1 MAVFKKFALTLAFS
15 SLILVSLVGNDA
27 RGVPGIDGQSTA
39 ELSYSDRHSAVSR
52 LVTKFVERNHY
63 SEPRVN
69 DALSSRVFDRFLET
83 LDGNRMFFYAS
94 DIREFEQYRTLLDD
108 AVSSGNLDPVY
119 KIFSVFSHRNENR
132 LVYSLELLDTEP
144 DFSMDEQYQFDRSE
158 SAWIETPEEMND
170 LWRKRVKND
179 ALRLLLTG
187 KDWLEIHE
195 LLEKRYTRSQKNMA
209 QLESDDVFES
219 FMNAYTQTLDPHS
232 SYLLPRTSEEYR
244 IQMSLS
250 YEGIG
255 ASLQI
260 DDDFV
265 MVMNILPGGPA
276 AIDGSL
282 TPNDRITA
290 VGQDED
296 GEMVDVVGWRLDD
309 VVELIRGPGGTV
321 VRLQILEAGAL
332 PGSEEKVLRLVRD
345 KIKLEA
351 QAAQKEIIT
360 VPRGSGDDLRIGV
373 ITVPSFYQDFE
384 ARMSGNENYTSTTRD
399 VRRLLQELEK
409 EGIDGLLMDL
419 RSNGGGHLT
428 EAQELSGLFIEDG
441 PVVQVR
447 QTNGRIEILD
457 DPNPKEVFNGPLAV
471 LVNRFSASASEIFA
485 AAIQDYERGVILGQQ
500 TFGKG
505 SVQNLYS
512 LDRYAPRTSDPGFGQ
527 LTLTIGKFYRVSG
540 ESTQHRGVQPDIEMP
555 SLVDATVVGEST
567 RESALP
573 WDQID
578 STEYTVDIELGDA
591 INSVA
596 QSHTQRAEIDPDF
609 NFLID
614 EYAAFEAIRDQD
626 AVSLNLE
633 VRRQQQQEIRVERLA
648 RENIRRAEHGL
659 EALESIEALEE
670 HESQDYILQE
680 AAQIV
685 ADMAKL
691 DGHTTASLRGSEQ
704 SLN

>member
-1 MAVFKKFALTLAFS
+1 
-15 SLILVSLVGNDA
+15 
-27 RGVPGIDGQSTA
+27 
-39 ELSYSDRHSAVSR
+39 
-52 LVTKFVERNHY
+52 
-63 SEPRVN
+63 
-69 DALSSRVFDRFLET
+69 
-83 LDGNRMFFYAS
+83 
-94 DIREFEQYRTLLDD
+94 
-108 AVSSGNLDPVY
+108 
-119 KIFSVFSHRNENR
+119 
-132 LVYSLELLDTEP
+132 
-144 DFSMDEQYQFDRSE
+144 
-158 SAWIETPEEMND
+158 
-170 LWRKRVKND
+170 KND
-179 ALRLLLTG
+179 ALRLFLTG
-187 KDWLEIHE
+187 KDWSETRKI
-195 LLEKRYTRSQKNMA
+195 LEKRYTRAQKNMA

-282 TPNDRITA
+282 SPNDRITA

-296 GEMVDVVGWRLDD
+296 GEMVDVIGWRLDD

-332 PGSEEKVLRLVRD
+332 PGSEEKILRLVRD

-360 VPRGSGDDLRIGV
+360 IPRGDQELRRGV

-384 ARMSGNENYTSTTRD
+384 ARMAGNENYTSTTRD
-399 VRRLLQELEK
+399 VRRLLLELEK

-457 DPNPKEVFNGPLAV
+457 DPNPEEVFTGPLAV

-540 ESTQHRGVQPDIEMP
+540 ESTQHRGVYPDIEMP

-567 RESALP
+567 RDSALP
-573 WDQID
+573 WDKID
-578 STEYTVDIELGDA
+578 STGYTVDIELDEA
-591 INSVA
+591 IHSIA
-596 QSHTQRAEIDPDF
+596 QSHSLRAKTDPDF
-609 NFLID
+609 NFLLD
-614 EYAAFEAIRDQD
+614 EYAAFADARNQD
-626 AVSLNLE
+626 SVSLNLD
-633 VRRQQQQEIRVERLA
+633 VRLQQQKKMRVERLA
-648 RENIRRAEHGL
+648 RENTRRGNHGL
-659 EALESIEALEE
+659 PPLESIEALEE
-670 HESQDYILQE
+670 LENQDFILQE

-691 DGHTTASLRGSEQ
+691 DGQVTASLRGSSQ

>member
-1 MAVFKKFALTLAFS
+1 MAFAKKFVLPLTFS
-15 SLILVSLVGNDA
+15 SLILFSLAGSLA
-27 RGVPGIDGQSTA
+27 HGAPGVDEQSA
-39 ELSYSDRHSAVSR
+39 GELRYSDRHSAVSR
-52 LVTKFVERNHY
+52 LVTKFIERNHY

-69 DALSSRVFDRFLET
+69 DALSAKIFDRFLET
-83 LDGNRMFFYAS
+83 LDGNRMFFYAR
-94 DIREFEQYRTLLDD
+94 DIQGFEPYRTILDD
-108 AVSSGNLDPVY
+108 AVSSGNLDPVFR
-119 KIFSVFSHRNENR
+119 IFSIFRQRNNNR
-132 LVYSLELLDTEP
+132 LAYSLGLLETEP
-144 DFSMDEQYQFDRSE
+144 DFSVDEQYQFDRSE
-158 SAWIETPEEMND
+158 NDWIETAEEMDD
-170 LWRKRVKND
+170 LWRKRVKSD
-179 ALRLLLTG
+179 ALRLFLTG
-187 KDWLEIHE
+187 KDWPETREI
-195 LLEKRYTRSQKNMA
+195 LEKRYTRAQKNMA

-232 SYLLPRTSEEYR
+232 NYLLPRTSEEYR

-282 TPNDRITA
+282 APNDRITA

-296 GEMVDVVGWRLDD
+296 GDMVDVVGWRLDD
-309 VVELIRGPGGTV
+309 VVDLIRGPGGTV
-321 VRLQILEAGAL
+321 VRLQILKAGAV
-332 PGSEEKVLRLVRD
+332 PGSEERILRLVRD

-360 VPRGSGDDLRIGV
+360 IPGGDKELRIGV

-384 ARMSGNENYTSTTRD
+384 ARMAGNDDYTSTTRD

-428 EAQELSGLFIEDG
+428 EAQELSGLFIKDG

-447 QTNGRIEILD
+447 QTNGRIEILQ
-457 DPNPKEVFNGPLAV
+457 DPDPEEAYNGPLAV

-540 ESTQHRGVQPDIEMP
+540 ESTQHRGVHPDIEMP
-555 SLVDATVVGEST
+555 SLVDASVVGEST

-573 WDQID
+573 WDKID
-578 STEYTVDIELGDA
+578 PTAYKVDIELDEA
-591 INSVA
+591 IIAIA
-596 QSHTQRAEIDPDF
+596 QSHALRTETDPDF

-614 EYAAFEAIRDQD
+614 EYAAFEDIRNQD
-626 AVSLNLE
+626 SISLNLE
-633 VRRQQQQEIRVERLA
+633 VRRKQQQEIRVQRLA
-648 RENIRRAEHGL
+648 RENARRGKHGL
-659 EALESIEALEE
+659 PPLESIEALEE
-670 HESQDYILQE
+670 LENQDFILME

-691 DGHTTASLRGSEQ
+691 DGHVTASLRGSSQ

>member
-1 MAVFKKFALTLAFS
+1 MAFAKKFVLPLTFS
-15 SLILVSLVGNDA
+15 SLILFSLAGSLA
-27 RGVPGIDGQSTA
+27 HGAPGVDEQSA
-39 ELSYSDRHSAVSR
+39 GELRYSDRHSAVSR
-52 LVTKFVERNHY
+52 LVTKFIERNHY

-69 DALSSRVFDRFLET
+69 DALSAKIFDRFLET
-83 LDGNRMFFYAS
+83 LDGNRMFFYAR
-94 DIREFEQYRTLLDD
+94 DIQGFEPYRTILDD
-108 AVSSGNLDPVY
+108 AVSSGNLDPVFR
-119 KIFSVFSHRNENR
+119 IFSIFRQRNNNR
-132 LVYSLELLDTEP
+132 LAYSLGLLGTEP
-144 DFSMDEQYQFDRSE
+144 DFSVDEQYQFDRSE
-158 SAWIETPEEMND
+158 NDWIETAEEMDD
-170 LWRKRVKND
+170 LWRKRVKSD
-179 ALRLLLTG
+179 ALRLFLTG
-187 KDWLEIHE
+187 KDWPETREI
-195 LLEKRYTRSQKNMA
+195 LEKRYTRAQKNMA

-232 SYLLPRTSEEYR
+232 NYLLPRTSEEYR

-282 TPNDRITA
+282 APNDRITA

-296 GEMVDVVGWRLDD
+296 GDMVDVVGWRLDD
-309 VVELIRGPGGTV
+309 VVDLIRGPGGTV
-321 VRLQILEAGAL
+321 VRLQILKAGAV
-332 PGSEEKVLRLVRD
+332 PGSEERILRLVRD

-360 VPRGSGDDLRIGV
+360 IPGGDKELRIGV

-384 ARMSGNENYTSTTRD
+384 ARMAGNDDYTSTTRD

-428 EAQELSGLFIEDG
+428 EAQELSGLFIKDG

-447 QTNGRIEILD
+447 QTNGRIEILQ
-457 DPNPKEVFNGPLAV
+457 DPDPEEAYNGPLAV

-540 ESTQHRGVQPDIEMP
+540 ESTQHRGVHPDIEMP
-555 SLVDATVVGEST
+555 SLVDASVVGEST

-573 WDQID
+573 WDKID
-578 STEYTVDIELGDA
+578 PTAYKVDIELDEA
-591 INSVA
+591 IIAIA
-596 QSHTQRAEIDPDF
+596 QSHALRTETDPDF

-614 EYAAFEAIRDQD
+614 EYAAFEDIRNQD
-626 AVSLNLE
+626 SISLNLE
-633 VRRQQQQEIRVERLA
+633 VRRKQQQEIRVQRLA
-648 RENIRRAEHGL
+648 RENARRGKHGL
-659 EALESIEALEE
+659 PPLESIEALEE
-670 HESQDYILQE
+670 LENQDFILME

-691 DGHTTASLRGSEQ
+691 DGHVTASLRGSSQ

>member
-1 MAVFKKFALTLAFS
+1 MAFAKKFVLPLAFS
-15 SLILVSLVGNDA
+15 SLILFSLAGSLAHGAPAVDEQPAG
-27 RGVPGIDGQSTA
+27 
-39 ELSYSDRHSAVSR
+39 ELRYSDRHSAISR
-52 LVTKFVERNHY
+52 LVTKFIERNHY

-69 DALSSRVFDRFLET
+69 DALSAKIFDRFLET
-83 LDGNRMFFYAS
+83 LDGNRMFFYAR
-94 DIREFEQYRTLLDD
+94 DIQGFEPYRTILDD
-108 AVSSGNLDPVY
+108 AVSSGNLDPVFR
-119 KIFSVFSHRNENR
+119 IFSIFRQRNNNR
-132 LVYSLELLDTEP
+132 LAYSLGLLETEP
-144 DFSMDEQYQFDRSE
+144 DFSVDEQYQFDRSE
-158 SAWIETPEEMND
+158 NDWIETAEEMDD
-170 LWRKRVKND
+170 LWRKRVKSD
-179 ALRLLLTG
+179 ALRLFLTG
-187 KDWLEIHE
+187 KDWPETREI
-195 LLEKRYTRSQKNMA
+195 LEKRYTRAQKNMA

-232 SYLLPRTSEEYR
+232 NYLLPRTSEEYR

-282 TPNDRITA
+282 APNDRITA

-296 GEMVDVVGWRLDD
+296 GDMVDVVGWRLDD
-309 VVELIRGPGGTV
+309 VVDLIRGPGGTV
-321 VRLQILEAGAL
+321 VRLQILKAGAV
-332 PGSEEKVLRLVRD
+332 PGSEERILRLVRD

-360 VPRGSGDDLRIGV
+360 IPGGDKELRIGV

-384 ARMSGNENYTSTTRD
+384 ARMAGNDDYTSTTRD

-447 QTNGRIEILD
+447 QTNGRIEILQ
-457 DPNPKEVFNGPLAV
+457 DPDPEEVYNGPLAV

-512 LDRYAPRTSDPGFGQ
+512 LDRYAPRTSDPGYGQ

-540 ESTQHRGVQPDIEMP
+540 ESTQHRGVHPDIEMP
-555 SLVDATVVGEST
+555 SLIDASVVGEST

-573 WDQID
+573 WDKID
-578 STEYTVDIELGDA
+578 PTAYKVDIKLDEA
-591 INSVA
+591 IIAIA
-596 QSHTQRAEIDPDF
+596 QSHVLRTETDPDF

-614 EYAAFEAIRDQD
+614 EYAAFEDIRNQD
-626 AVSLNLE
+626 SISLNLE
-633 VRRQQQQEIRVERLA
+633 VRRKQQQEIRVQRLA
-648 RENIRRAEHGL
+648 RENTRRGKHGL
-659 EALESIEALEE
+659 PPLESIEALEE
-670 HESQDYILQE
+670 LENQDFILME

-691 DGHTTASLRGSEQ
+691 DGHVTASLRESSQ

>member
-1 MAVFKKFALTLAFS
+1 MAFAKKFVLPLAFS
-15 SLILVSLVGNDA
+15 SLILFSLAGSLAHGAPAVDE
-27 RGVPGIDGQSTA
+27 QSA
-39 ELSYSDRHSAVSR
+39 GELRYSDRHSAVSR
-52 LVTKFVERNHY
+52 LVTKFIERNHY

-69 DALSSRVFDRFLET
+69 DALSAKIFDRFLET
-83 LDGNRMFFYAS
+83 LDGNRMFFYAR
-94 DIREFEQYRTLLDD
+94 DIQGFEPYRTILDD
-108 AVSSGNLDPVY
+108 AVSSGNLDPVFR
-119 KIFSVFSHRNENR
+119 IFSIFRQRNNNR
-132 LVYSLELLDTEP
+132 LAYSLGLLETEP
-144 DFSMDEQYQFDRSE
+144 DFSVDEQYQFDRSE
-158 SAWIETPEEMND
+158 NDWIETAEEMDD
-170 LWRKRVKND
+170 LWRKRVKSD
-179 ALRLLLTG
+179 ALRLFLTG
-187 KDWLEIHE
+187 KDWPETREI
-195 LLEKRYTRSQKNMA
+195 LEKRYTRAQKNMA

-232 SYLLPRTSEEYR
+232 NYLLPRTSEEYR

-282 TPNDRITA
+282 APNDRITA

-296 GEMVDVVGWRLDD
+296 GDMVDVVGWRLDD
-309 VVELIRGPGGTV
+309 VVDLIRGPGGTV
-321 VRLQILEAGAL
+321 VRLQILKAGAV
-332 PGSEEKVLRLVRD
+332 PGSEERILRLVRD

-360 VPRGSGDDLRIGV
+360 IPGGDKELRIGV

-384 ARMSGNENYTSTTRD
+384 ARMAGNDDYTSTTRD

-447 QTNGRIEILD
+447 QTNGRIEILQ
-457 DPNPKEVFNGPLAV
+457 DPDPEEVYNGPLAV

-540 ESTQHRGVQPDIEMP
+540 ESTQHRGVHPDIEMP
-555 SLVDATVVGEST
+555 SLIDASVVGEST

-573 WDQID
+573 WDKID
-578 STEYTVDIELGDA
+578 PTAYKVDIKLDEA
-591 INSVA
+591 IIAIA
-596 QSHTQRAEIDPDF
+596 QSHVLRTETDPDF

-614 EYAAFEAIRDQD
+614 EYAAFEDIRNQD
-626 AVSLNLE
+626 SISLNLE
-633 VRRQQQQEIRVERLA
+633 VRRKQQQEIRVQRLA
-648 RENIRRAEHGL
+648 RENTRRGKHGL
-659 EALESIEALEE
+659 PLLESIEALEE
-670 HESQDYILQE
+670 LENQDFILME

-691 DGHTTASLRGSEQ
+691 DGHVTASLRESSQ

>member
-1 MAVFKKFALTLAFS
+1 MAFAKKFVLPLTFS
-15 SLILVSLVGNDA
+15 SLILFSLAGSLA
-27 RGVPGIDGQSTA
+27 HGAPGVDEQSA
-39 ELSYSDRHSAVSR
+39 GELRYSDRHSAVSR
-52 LVTKFVERNHY
+52 LVTKFIERNHY

-69 DALSSRVFDRFLET
+69 DALSAKIFDRFLET
-83 LDGNRMFFYAS
+83 LDGNRMFFYAR
-94 DIREFEQYRTLLDD
+94 DIQGFEPYRTILDD
-108 AVSSGNLDPVY
+108 AVSSGNLDPVFR
-119 KIFSVFSHRNENR
+119 IFSIFRQRNNNR
-132 LVYSLELLDTEP
+132 LAYSLGLLETEP
-144 DFSMDEQYQFDRSE
+144 DFSVDEQYQFDRSE
-158 SAWIETPEEMND
+158 NDWIETAEEMDD
-170 LWRKRVKND
+170 LWRKRVKSD
-179 ALRLLLTG
+179 ALRLFLTG
-187 KDWLEIHE
+187 KDWPETREI
-195 LLEKRYTRSQKNMA
+195 LEKRYTRAQKNMA

-232 SYLLPRTSEEYR
+232 NYLLPRTSEEYR

-282 TPNDRITA
+282 APNDRITA

-296 GEMVDVVGWRLDD
+296 GDMVDVVGWRLDD
-309 VVELIRGPGGTV
+309 VVDLIRGPGGTV
-321 VRLQILEAGAL
+321 VRLQILKAGAV
-332 PGSEEKVLRLVRD
+332 PGSEERILRLVRD

-360 VPRGSGDDLRIGV
+360 IPGGDKELRIGV

-384 ARMSGNENYTSTTRD
+384 ARMAGNDDYTSTTRD

-447 QTNGRIEILD
+447 QTNGRIEILQ
-457 DPNPKEVFNGPLAV
+457 DPDPEEVYNGPLAV

-540 ESTQHRGVQPDIEMP
+540 ESTQHRGVHPDIEMP
-555 SLVDATVVGEST
+555 SLIDASVVGEST

-573 WDQID
+573 WDKID
-578 STEYTVDIELGDA
+578 PTAYKVDIKLDEA
-591 INSVA
+591 IIAIA
-596 QSHTQRAEIDPDF
+596 QSHVLRTETDPDF

-614 EYAAFEAIRDQD
+614 EYAAFEDIRNQD
-626 AVSLNLE
+626 SISLNLE
-633 VRRQQQQEIRVERLA
+633 VRRKQQQEIRVQRLA
-648 RENIRRAEHGL
+648 RENTRRGKHGL
-659 EALESIEALEE
+659 PPLESIEALEE
-670 HESQDYILQE
+670 LENQDFILME

-691 DGHTTASLRGSEQ
+691 DGHVTASLRESSQ

>member
-1 MAVFKKFALTLAFS
+1 MAVAKKFVLTLAFS
-15 SLILVSLVGNDA
+15 SLILFSLAGNDA
-27 RGVPGIDGQSTA
+27 RGVPGIDDQSA
-39 ELSYSDRHSAVSR
+39 GELRYSDRHSAVSR
-52 LVTKFVERNHY
+52 LVTKFIERNHY

-69 DALSSRVFDRFLET
+69 DALSSKVFDRFMDI

-94 DIREFEQYRTLLDD
+94 DMKDFERYRSIMDD
-108 AVSSGNLDPVY
+108 AVSSGKLDPVFQ
-119 KIFSVFSHRNENR
+119 IFSVYRQRNEDR
-132 LVYSLELLDTEP
+132 LAYSLKLLDTEP
-144 DFSMDEQYQFDRSE
+144 DFSVEEQYQFDRSE
-158 SAWIETPEEMND
+158 SDWLETPEEMDD

-187 KDWLEIHE
+187 KNWPDSREI
-195 LLEKRYTRSQKNMA
+195 LQKRYTRAQKNLT

-276 AIDGSL
+276 AIDGTLS
-282 TPNDRITA
+282 PNDRITA
-290 VGQDED
+290 VGQNDD

-321 VRLQILEAGAL
+321 VRLQILEAGAV
-332 PGSEEKVLRLVRD
+332 PGSEEKILRLVRD

-360 VPRGSGDDLRIGV
+360 VPRGDQELRIGV

-384 ARMSGNENYTSTTRD
+384 ARMAGDENYTSTTRD

-457 DPNPKEVFNGPLAV
+457 DPNPEEVFTGPLAV

-540 ESTQHRGVQPDIEMP
+540 ESTQHRGVYPDIEMP

-567 RESALP
+567 RDSALP
-573 WDQID
+573 WDKID
-578 STEYTVDIELGDA
+578 STGYTVDIELDEA
-591 INSVA
+591 IHSIA
-596 QSHTQRAEIDPDF
+596 QSHSLRAKTDPDF
-609 NFLID
+609 NFLLD
-614 EYAAFEAIRDQD
+614 EYAAFADARNQD
-626 AVSLNLE
+626 SVSLNLD
-633 VRRQQQQEIRVERLA
+633 VRLQQQKKMRVERLA
-648 RENIRRAEHGL
+648 RENTRRGNHGL
-659 EALESIEALEE
+659 PPLESIEALEE
-670 HESQDYILQE
+670 LENQDFILQE

-691 DGHTTASLRGSEQ
+691 DGQVTASLRGSSQ

>member
-1 MAVFKKFALTLAFS
+1 MAFAKKFVLPLAFS
-15 SLILVSLVGNDA
+15 SLILFSLAGSLA
-27 RGVPGIDGQSTA
+27 HGAPGVDEQSA
-39 ELSYSDRHSAVSR
+39 GELRHSDRHSAVSR
-52 LVTKFVERNHY
+52 LVTKFIERNHY

-69 DALSSRVFDRFLET
+69 DVLSAKVFDRFLET
-83 LDGNRMFFYAS
+83 LDGNRMFFYAR
-94 DIREFEQYRTLLDD
+94 DIRGFEPYRTILDD

-119 KIFSVFSHRNENR
+119 RIFSIFRQRNTNR
-132 LVYSLELLDTEP
+132 LAYSLGLLETEP
-144 DFSMDEQYQFDRSE
+144 DFSVDEQYQFDRSE
-158 SAWIETPEEMND
+158 NDWIETPEEMDD
-170 LWRKRVKND
+170 LWRKRVKSD
-179 ALRLLLTG
+179 ALRLFLTG
-187 KDWLEIHE
+187 KDWPETREI
-195 LLEKRYTRSQKNMA
+195 LEKRYTRAQRNMA

-219 FMNAYTQTLDPHS
+219 FMNAYTQALDPHS
-232 SYLLPRTSEEYR
+232 NYLLPRTSEEYR

-282 TPNDRITA
+282 APNDRITA

-309 VVELIRGPGGTV
+309 VVDLIRGPGGTV
-321 VRLQILEAGAL
+321 VRLQILGAGAV
-332 PGSEEKVLRLVRD
+332 PGSEERVLRLVRD

-360 VPRGSGDDLRIGV
+360 IPGGDKELRIGV

-384 ARMSGNENYTSTTRD
+384 ARMAGNEDYTSTTRD

-447 QTNGRIEILD
+447 QTNGRIEILE
-457 DPNPKEVFNGPLAV
+457 DPNPEEVYNGPLAV

-540 ESTQHRGVQPDIEMP
+540 ESTQHRGVHPDIEMP
-555 SLVDATVVGEST
+555 SLVDASVVGEST

-573 WDQID
+573 WDKID
-578 STEYTVDIELGDA
+578 STAYKVDIELDEA
-591 INSVA
+591 IVAIA
-596 QSHTQRAEIDPDF
+596 QSHALRAETDPDF

-614 EYAAFEAIRDQD
+614 EYAAFEDIRNQD
-626 AVSLNLE
+626 SISLNLE
-633 VRRQQQQEIRVERLA
+633 VRRQQQQEIRVQRLA
-648 RENIRRAEHGL
+648 RENNRRGKHGL
-659 EALESIEALEE
+659 PPLESIEALEE
-670 HESQDYILQE
+670 LENQDFILME

-691 DGHTTASLRGSEQ
+691 DGHVTASLRGSSQ

>member
-1 MAVFKKFALTLAFS
+1 MAFAKKFVLTLAFS
-15 SLILVSLVGNDA
+15 SLILFSLAGSPTLGA
-27 RGVPGIDGQSTA
+27 PGIDVQSA
-39 ELSYSDRHSAVSR
+39 GELRPSKRHSAVSR
-52 LVTKFVERNHY
+52 LVTKFIERNHY
-63 SEPRVN
+63 SEPRVD
-69 DALSSRVFDRFLET
+69 DALSSKIFDRFLET

-94 DIREFEQYRTLLDD
+94 DIQGFEQYRNILDD
-108 AVSSGNLDPVY
+108 AVSSGNLDPVFR
-119 KIFSVFSHRNENR
+119 IFSVFRHRNSNR
-132 LVYSLELLDTEP
+132 LAYSLGLLETEP
-144 DFSMDEQYQFDRSE
+144 DFSVDEQYQFDRSE
-158 SAWIETPEEMND
+158 NDWIETPEEMDD
-170 LWRKRVKND
+170 LWRKRVKSD
-179 ALRLLLTG
+179 ALRLFLTG
-187 KDWLEIHE
+187 KDWPETREI
-195 LLEKRYTRSQKNMA
+195 LEKRYTRAQKNLA
-209 QLESDDVFES
+209 QFESDDVFES

-232 SYLLPRTSEEYR
+232 NYLLPRTSEEYR

-265 MVMNILPGGPA
+265 MVMNVLPGGPA

-282 TPNDRITA
+282 APNDRITA
-290 VGQDED
+290 VGQDEN

-309 VVELIRGPGGTV
+309 VVDLIRGPGGTV
-321 VRLQILEAGAL
+321 VRLQILEAGAV

-360 VPRGSGDDLRIGV
+360 IPGGDKELRIGV

-384 ARMSGNENYTSTTRD
+384 ARMAGNEDYTSTTRD

-419 RSNGGGHLT
+419 RNNGGGHLT

-447 QTNGRIEILD
+447 QTNGRIEILE
-457 DPNPKEVFNGPLAV
+457 DPNPEEVYNGPLAV

-540 ESTQHRGVQPDIEMP
+540 ESTQHRGVHPDIEMP
-555 SLVDATVVGEST
+555 SLIDADVVGEST

-573 WDQID
+573 WDKIA
-578 STEYTVDIELGDA
+578 STDYKVDIELDEA
-591 INSVA
+591 IISIA
-596 QSHTQRAEIDPDF
+596 QSHTLRAKNDPDL

-614 EYAAFEAIRDQD
+614 EYAAFEDVRDQD
-626 AVSLNLE
+626 SISLNLE
-633 VRRQQQQEIRVERLA
+633 VRRQQQQEMRVQRLA
-648 RENIRRAEHGL
+648 RENTRRGKHGL
-659 EALESIEALEE
+659 PPLETIEALEE
-670 HESQDYILQE
+670 HENQDFILIE

-691 DGHTTASLRGSEQ
+691 DGHVTASLRGSSQ

>member
-1 MAVFKKFALTLAFS
+1 MAFAKKFVLPLAFS
-15 SLILVSLVGNDA
+15 SLILFSLAGSLAHGAPAVDE
-27 RGVPGIDGQSTA
+27 QSTG
-39 ELSYSDRHSAVSR
+39 ELRHSDRHSAVSR
-52 LVTKFVERNHY
+52 LVTKFIERNHY

-69 DALSSRVFDRFLET
+69 DALSAKIFDRFLET
-83 LDGNRMFFYAS
+83 LDGNRMFFYAR
-94 DIREFEQYRTLLDD
+94 DIQGFEPYRTILDD
-108 AVSSGNLDPVY
+108 AVSSGNLDPVFR
-119 KIFSVFSHRNENR
+119 IFSIFRQRNNNR
-132 LVYSLELLDTEP
+132 LAYSLGLLETEP
-144 DFSMDEQYQFDRSE
+144 DFSVDEQYQFDRSE
-158 SAWIETPEEMND
+158 NDWIETAEEMDD
-170 LWRKRVKND
+170 LWRKRVKSD
-179 ALRLLLTG
+179 ALRLFLTG
-187 KDWLEIHE
+187 KDWPETREI
-195 LLEKRYTRSQKNMA
+195 LEKRYTRAQKNMA

-232 SYLLPRTSEEYR
+232 NYLLPRTSEEYR

-282 TPNDRITA
+282 APNDRITA

-296 GEMVDVVGWRLDD
+296 GDMVDVVGWRLDD
-309 VVELIRGPGGTV
+309 VVDLIRGPGGTV
-321 VRLQILEAGAL
+321 VRLQILEAGAV
-332 PGSEEKVLRLVRD
+332 PGSEERILRLVRD

-360 VPRGSGDDLRIGV
+360 IPGGDKELRIGV

-384 ARMSGNENYTSTTRD
+384 ARMAGNDDYTSTTRD

-428 EAQELSGLFIEDG
+428 EAQELSGLFIKDG

-447 QTNGRIEILD
+447 QTNGRIEILQ
-457 DPNPKEVFNGPLAV
+457 DPNPEEAYNGPLAV

-540 ESTQHRGVQPDIEMP
+540 ESTQHRGVHPDIEMP
-555 SLVDATVVGEST
+555 SLVDASVVGEST

-573 WDQID
+573 WDKID
-578 STEYTVDIELGDA
+578 PTAYKVDIELDEA
-591 INSVA
+591 IIAIA
-596 QSHTQRAEIDPDF
+596 QSHVLRTETDPDF

-614 EYAAFEAIRDQD
+614 EYAAFEDIRNQD
-626 AVSLNLE
+626 SISLNLE
-633 VRRQQQQEIRVERLA
+633 VRRKQQQEIRVQRLA
-648 RENIRRAEHGL
+648 RENTRRGKHGL
-659 EALESIEALEE
+659 PPLESIEALEE
-670 HESQDYILQE
+670 LENQDFILME

-691 DGHTTASLRGSEQ
+691 DGHVTASLRGSSQ

>member
-1 MAVFKKFALTLAFS
+1 MAVAKKFVLTLAFS
-15 SLILVSLVGNDA
+15 SLILFSLAGNDA
-27 RGVPGIDGQSTA
+27 RGVPGIDDQSA
-39 ELSYSDRHSAVSR
+39 GELRYSDRHSAVSR
-52 LVTKFVERNHY
+52 LVTKFIERNHY

-69 DALSSRVFDRFLET
+69 DALSSKVFDRFMDI
-83 LDGNRMFFYAS
+83 LDGNRMYFYAS
-94 DIREFEQYRTLLDD
+94 DMKDFERYRSIMDD
-108 AVSSGNLDPVY
+108 AVSSGKLDPVFQ
-119 KIFSVFSHRNENR
+119 IFSVFRQRNEDR
-132 LVYSLELLDTEP
+132 LAYSLKLLDTEP
-144 DFSMDEQYQFDRSE
+144 DFSVEEQYQFDRSE
-158 SAWIETPEEMND
+158 SDWLETPEEMDD

-179 ALRLLLTG
+179 ALRLFLTG
-187 KDWLEIHE
+187 KNWPDSREI
-195 LLEKRYTRSQKNMA
+195 LQKRYTRAQKNLT

-276 AIDGSL
+276 AIDGNLS
-282 TPNDRITA
+282 PNDRITA
-290 VGQDED
+290 VGQNDD

-321 VRLQILEAGAL
+321 VRLQILEAGAV
-332 PGSEEKVLRLVRD
+332 PGSEEKILRLVRD

-360 VPRGSGDDLRIGV
+360 VPRGDQELRIGV

-384 ARMSGNENYTSTTRD
+384 ARMAGNENYTSTTRD

-457 DPNPKEVFNGPLAV
+457 DPNPEEVFTGPLAV

-500 TFGKG
+500 TFGRG

-540 ESTQHRGVQPDIEMP
+540 ESTQHRGVYPDIEMP

-567 RESALP
+567 RDSALP
-573 WDQID
+573 WDKID
-578 STEYTVDIELGDA
+578 STGYTVDIELDEA
-591 INSVA
+591 IHSIA
-596 QSHTQRAEIDPDF
+596 QSHSLRAKTDPDF
-609 NFLID
+609 NFLLD
-614 EYAAFEAIRDQD
+614 EYAAFADVRNQD
-626 AVSLNLE
+626 SVSLNLD
-633 VRRQQQQEIRVERLA
+633 VRRQQQKKMRVERLA
-648 RENIRRAEHGL
+648 RENTRRGDHGL
-659 EALESIEALEE
+659 PPLESIEALEE
-670 HESQDYILQE
+670 LENQDFILQE

-691 DGHTTASLRGSEQ
+691 DGQVTASLRGSSQ

>member
-1 MAVFKKFALTLAFS
+1 MAFAKKFVLPLAFS
-15 SLILVSLVGNDA
+15 SLILFSLAGSLAHGAPAVDEQPAG
-27 RGVPGIDGQSTA
+27 
-39 ELSYSDRHSAVSR
+39 ELRYSDRHSAISR
-52 LVTKFVERNHY
+52 LVTKFIERNHY

-69 DALSSRVFDRFLET
+69 DALSAKIFDRFLET
-83 LDGNRMFFYAS
+83 LDGNRMFFYAR
-94 DIREFEQYRTLLDD
+94 DIQGFEPYRTILDD
-108 AVSSGNLDPVY
+108 AVSSGNLDPVFR
-119 KIFSVFSHRNENR
+119 IFSIFRQRNNNR
-132 LVYSLELLDTEP
+132 LAYSLGLLETEP
-144 DFSMDEQYQFDRSE
+144 DFSVDEQYQFDRSE
-158 SAWIETPEEMND
+158 NDWIETAEEMDD
-170 LWRKRVKND
+170 LWRKRVKSD
-179 ALRLLLTG
+179 ALRLFLTG
-187 KDWLEIHE
+187 KDWPETREI
-195 LLEKRYTRSQKNMA
+195 LEKRYTRAQKNMA

-232 SYLLPRTSEEYR
+232 NYLLPRTSEEYR

-282 TPNDRITA
+282 APNDRITA

-296 GEMVDVVGWRLDD
+296 GDMVDVVGWRLDD
-309 VVELIRGPGGTV
+309 VVDLIRGPGGTV
-321 VRLQILEAGAL
+321 VRLQILKAGAV
-332 PGSEEKVLRLVRD
+332 PGSEERILRLVRD

-360 VPRGSGDDLRIGV
+360 IPGGDKELRIGV

-384 ARMSGNENYTSTTRD
+384 ARMAGNDDYTSTTRD

-428 EAQELSGLFIEDG
+428 EAQELSGLFIKDG

-447 QTNGRIEILD
+447 QTNGRIEILQ
-457 DPNPKEVFNGPLAV
+457 DPDPEEAYNGPLAV

-540 ESTQHRGVQPDIEMP
+540 ESTQHRGVHPDIEMP
-555 SLVDATVVGEST
+555 SLVDASVVGEST

-573 WDQID
+573 WDKID
-578 STEYTVDIELGDA
+578 PTAYKVDIELDEA
-591 INSVA
+591 IIAIA
-596 QSHTQRAEIDPDF
+596 QSHALRTETDPDF

-614 EYAAFEAIRDQD
+614 EYAAFEDIRNQD
-626 AVSLNLE
+626 SISLNLE
-633 VRRQQQQEIRVERLA
+633 VRRKQQQEIRVQRLA
-648 RENIRRAEHGL
+648 RENTRRGKHGL
-659 EALESIEALEE
+659 PPLESIEALEE
-670 HESQDYILQE
+670 LENQDFILME

-691 DGHTTASLRGSEQ
+691 DGHVTASLRGSSQ

>member
-1 MAVFKKFALTLAFS
+1 MAFAKKFVLPLTFS
-15 SLILVSLVGNDA
+15 SLILFSLAGSLAHGAPAVDE
-27 RGVPGIDGQSTA
+27 QSA
-39 ELSYSDRHSAVSR
+39 GELRYSDRHSAVSR
-52 LVTKFVERNHY
+52 LVTKFIERNHY

-69 DALSSRVFDRFLET
+69 DALSAKIFDRFLET
-83 LDGNRMFFYAS
+83 LDGNRMFFYAR
-94 DIREFEQYRTLLDD
+94 DIQGFEPYRTILDD
-108 AVSSGNLDPVY
+108 AVSSGNLDPVFR
-119 KIFSVFSHRNENR
+119 IFSIFRQRNNNR
-132 LVYSLELLDTEP
+132 LAYSLGLLETEP
-144 DFSMDEQYQFDRSE
+144 DFSVDEQYQFDRSE
-158 SAWIETPEEMND
+158 NDWIETAEEMDD
-170 LWRKRVKND
+170 LWRKRVKSD
-179 ALRLLLTG
+179 ALRLFLTG
-187 KDWLEIHE
+187 KDWPETREI
-195 LLEKRYTRSQKNMA
+195 LEKRYTRAQKNMA

-232 SYLLPRTSEEYR
+232 NYLLPRTSEEYR

-282 TPNDRITA
+282 APNDRITA

-296 GEMVDVVGWRLDD
+296 GDMVDVVGWRLDD
-309 VVELIRGPGGTV
+309 VVDLIRGPGGTV
-321 VRLQILEAGAL
+321 VRLQILKAGAV
-332 PGSEEKVLRLVRD
+332 PGSEERILRLVRD

-360 VPRGSGDDLRIGV
+360 IPGGDKELRIGV

-384 ARMSGNENYTSTTRD
+384 ARMAGNDDYTSTTRD

-447 QTNGRIEILD
+447 QTNGRIEILQ
-457 DPNPKEVFNGPLAV
+457 DPDPEEVYNGPLAV

-540 ESTQHRGVQPDIEMP
+540 ESTQHRGVHPDIEMP
-555 SLVDATVVGEST
+555 SLIDASVVGEST

-573 WDQID
+573 WDKID
-578 STEYTVDIELGDA
+578 PTAYKVDIKLDEA
-591 INSVA
+591 IIAIA
-596 QSHTQRAEIDPDF
+596 QSHVLRTETDPDF

-614 EYAAFEAIRDQD
+614 EYAAFEDIRNQD
-626 AVSLNLE
+626 SISLNLE
-633 VRRQQQQEIRVERLA
+633 VRRKQQQEIRVQRLA
-648 RENIRRAEHGL
+648 RENTRRGKHGL
-659 EALESIEALEE
+659 PLLESIEALEE
-670 HESQDYILQE
+670 LENQDFILME

-691 DGHTTASLRGSEQ
+691 DGHVTASLRESSQ

>member
-1 MAVFKKFALTLAFS
+1 
-15 SLILVSLVGNDA
+15 
-27 RGVPGIDGQSTA
+27 
-39 ELSYSDRHSAVSR
+39 
-52 LVTKFVERNHY
+52 
-63 SEPRVN
+63 
-69 DALSSRVFDRFLET
+69 
-83 LDGNRMFFYAS
+83 
-94 DIREFEQYRTLLDD
+94 
-108 AVSSGNLDPVY
+108 
-119 KIFSVFSHRNENR
+119 
-132 LVYSLELLDTEP
+132 
-144 DFSMDEQYQFDRSE
+144 MD
-158 SAWIETPEEMND
+158 D
-170 LWRKRVKND
+170 LWRKRVKSD
-179 ALRLLLTG
+179 ALRLFLTG
-187 KDWLEIHE
+187 KDWPETREI
-195 LLEKRYTRSQKNMA
+195 LEKRYTRAQRNMA

-219 FMNAYTQTLDPHS
+219 FMNAYTQVLDPHS
-232 SYLLPRTSEEYR
+232 NYLLPRTSEEYR

-282 TPNDRITA
+282 APNDRITA

-309 VVELIRGPGGTV
+309 VVDLIRGPGGTV
-321 VRLQILEAGAL
+321 VRLQILGAGAV
-332 PGSEEKVLRLVRD
+332 PGSEERVLRLVRD

-360 VPRGSGDDLRIGV
+360 IPGGDKELRIGV

-384 ARMSGNENYTSTTRD
+384 ARMAGNEDYTSTTRD

-447 QTNGRIEILD
+447 QTNGRIEILE
-457 DPNPKEVFNGPLAV
+457 DPNPEEVYNGPLAV

-540 ESTQHRGVQPDIEMP
+540 ESTQHRGVHPDIEMP
-555 SLVDATVVGEST
+555 SLVDASVVGEST

-573 WDQID
+573 WDKID
-578 STEYTVDIELGDA
+578 STAYKVDIELDEA
-591 INSVA
+591 IVAIA
-596 QSHTQRAEIDPDF
+596 QSHALRAETDPDF

-614 EYAAFEAIRDQD
+614 EYAAFEDIRNQD
-626 AVSLNLE
+626 SISLNLE
-633 VRRQQQQEIRVERLA
+633 VRRQQQQEIRVQRLA
-648 RENIRRAEHGL
+648 RENNRRGKHGL
-659 EALESIEALEE
+659 PPLESIEALEE
-670 HESQDYILQE
+670 LENQDFILME

-691 DGHTTASLRGSEQ
+691 DGHVTASLRGSSQ

>member
-1 MAVFKKFALTLAFS
+1 MTFAKKIALILAFS
-15 SLILVSLVGNDA
+15 SLVLLSFGGNDA
-27 RGVPGIDGQSTA
+27 RGVPGINDQSA
-39 ELSYSDRHSAVSR
+39 GELQYSDRHSAVSR
-52 LVTKFVERNHY
+52 LVTKFIQRNHY

-69 DALSSRVFDRFLET
+69 DALSSKVFDRFLEI
-83 LDGNRMFFYAS
+83 LDRNRMFFYAS
-94 DIREFEQYRTLLDD
+94 DIRGFEIYRTTLDD
-108 AVSSGNLDPVY
+108 AVRSGNLDPVFQ
-119 KIFSVFSHRNENR
+119 IFSVFRKRDEDR
-132 LVYSLELLDTEP
+132 LAYSLALLDTEP
-144 DFSMDEQYQFDRSE
+144 DFSVNEQYQFDRSE
-158 SAWIETPEEMND
+158 SDWIGTPEEMDD
-170 LWRKRVKND
+170 LWRQRVKND
-179 ALRLLLTG
+179 ALRLFLTG
-187 KDWLEIHE
+187 KDWSETREI
-195 LLEKRYTRSQKNMA
+195 LEKRYTRAQKNMA

-282 TPNDRITA
+282 SPNDRITA

-296 GEMVDVVGWRLDD
+296 GEMVDVIGWRLDD

-332 PGSEEKVLRLVRD
+332 PGSEEKILRLVRD

-360 VPRGSGDDLRIGV
+360 IPRGDQELRIGV

-384 ARMSGNENYTSTTRD
+384 ARMAGNENYTSTTRD
-399 VRRLLQELEK
+399 VRRLLLELEK

-419 RSNGGGHLT
+419 RSNGGGHLS

-457 DPNPKEVFNGPLAV
+457 DPNPEEVFDGPLAV

-540 ESTQHRGVQPDIEMP
+540 ESTQHRGVHPDIEMP
-555 SLVDATVVGEST
+555 SLVDANVVGEST
-567 RESALP
+567 RETALP

-578 STEYTVDIELGDA
+578 STGYSVVIELDEA
-591 INSVA
+591 INSIA
-596 QSHTQRAEIDPDF
+596 RSHSLRAMNDPDF

-614 EYAAFEAIRDQD
+614 EYAAFEDLRNQD
-626 AVSLNLE
+626 SVSLNLE
-633 VRRQQQQEIRVERLA
+633 VRRQQQKKMRVERLA
-648 RENIRRAEHGL
+648 RENTRRGKHGL
-659 EALESIEALEE
+659 PPLESIEALEE
-670 HESQDYILQE
+670 LENNDFILQE

-691 DGHTTASLRGSEQ
+691 DGQVTASLRGSSQ

>member
-1 MAVFKKFALTLAFS
+1 MAVAKKFVLTLAFS
-15 SLILVSLVGNDA
+15 SLILFSLAGNDA
-27 RGVPGIDGQSTA
+27 RGVPGIDDQSA
-39 ELSYSDRHSAVSR
+39 GELRYSDRHSAVSR
-52 LVTKFVERNHY
+52 LVTKFIERNHY

-69 DALSSRVFDRFLET
+69 DALSSKVFDRFMDI

-94 DIREFEQYRTLLDD
+94 DMKDFERYRSIMDD
-108 AVSSGNLDPVY
+108 AVSSGKLDPVFQ
-119 KIFSVFSHRNENR
+119 IFSVYRQRNEDR
-132 LVYSLELLDTEP
+132 LAYSLKLLDTEP
-144 DFSMDEQYQFDRSE
+144 DFSVEEQYQFDRSE
-158 SAWIETPEEMND
+158 SDWLETPEEMDD

-187 KDWLEIHE
+187 KNWPDSREI
-195 LLEKRYTRSQKNMA
+195 LQKRYTRAQKNLT

-276 AIDGSL
+276 AIDGNLS
-282 TPNDRITA
+282 PNDRITA
-290 VGQDED
+290 VGQNDD

-321 VRLQILEAGAL
+321 VRLQILEAGAV
-332 PGSEEKVLRLVRD
+332 PGSEEKILRLVRD

-360 VPRGSGDDLRIGV
+360 IPRGDQELRIGV

-384 ARMSGNENYTSTTRD
+384 ARMAGDENYTSTTRD

-457 DPNPKEVFNGPLAV
+457 DPNPEEVFTGPLAV

-540 ESTQHRGVQPDIEMP
+540 ESTQHRGVYPDIEMP

-567 RESALP
+567 RDSALP
-573 WDQID
+573 WDKID
-578 STEYTVDIELGDA
+578 STGYTVDIELDEA
-591 INSVA
+591 IHSIA
-596 QSHTQRAEIDPDF
+596 QSHSLRAKTDPDF
-609 NFLID
+609 NFLLD
-614 EYAAFEAIRDQD
+614 EYAAFADARNQD
-626 AVSLNLE
+626 SVSLNLD
-633 VRRQQQQEIRVERLA
+633 VRLQQQKKMRVERLA
-648 RENIRRAEHGL
+648 RENTRRGNHGL
-659 EALESIEALEE
+659 PPLESIEALEE
-670 HESQDYILQE
+670 LENQDFILQE

-691 DGHTTASLRGSEQ
+691 DGQVTASLRGSSQ